1 MSGKEDIIKL
11 IGLTIVAIVSLAII
25 LGILLYAYG
34 IVTGSPNGAQSDAQ
48 GQDDMNK
55 ALTNYQYSLDLVKE
69 QTQRIDMYY
78 AAKTSTSMSQ
88 VEFYSWLGTIN
99 GLTQEFILRENNSV
113 NSGNDY
119 LNYLPKNSDE
129 YNRVVT
135 NAATSQSD
143 VKKVMDTYNGNV
155 YIYNNEYGK
164 EYGDIPYMQ

>member
-1 MSGKEDIIKL
+1 MSRNEEIIKL
-11 IGLTIVAIVSLAII
+11 LGLTLVAIVSLAII

-48 GQDDMNK
+48 GQDNLNRD
-55 ALTNYQYSLDLVKE
+55 LTDYQYRLDLVKE

-88 VEFYSWLGTIN
+88 VEFSSWLGTIR
-99 GLTQEFILRENNSV
+99 GLTQEFILRENNSI
-113 NSGNDY
+113 NSGNEY

-129 YNRVVT
+129 YNRVL
-135 NAATSQSD
+135 NNEATSKDD

-155 YIYNNEYGK
+155 YIYNNQYGTGN
-164 EYGDIPYMQ
+164 GDIPYLQ